1 MWAIELYDQPLTIL
15 KDNAFVNFTDLYA
28 IAISFGSLSVIE
40 RNAFN
45 GVERSLKELR
55 IRNNR
60 LSKIE
65 AGSLDRLVALRV
77 LDIRNNAGE
86 DATSTY
92 TTAAWHLCHRIVDED
107 LRVDGNLTFLQN
119 YERQTEARPFAFLIR
134 PDNAPQI
141 RSFQFG
147 PQGNKKIIFFKYC
160 EPIIQ

>member
-65 AGSLDRLVALRV
+65 AGSLDGLVALRV

-119 YERQTEARPFAFLIR
+119 YERQTEARPFTFLIR
-134 PDNAPQI
+134 PDNASQI
-141 RSFQFG
+141 WSFQFG
-147 PQGNKKIIFFKYC
+147 PQGN
-160 EPIIQ
+160 